1 MNKLLKIFVA
11 VLCITVTMQEYVL
24 AQQKPNIIFI
34 LADDMGYADL
44 SSYGNPVIETP
55 FLDQIAANGI
65 RATNFVLASPTCSP
79 SRAAILTGR
88 YPTRYNIPS
97 PLSPGSMLGLPAS
110 EITLAELLKSG
121 GYKTNMIGKWH
132 LGDKKENLPMVQ
144 GFDNYYGLLY
154 SHDYRSPY
162 VQTDTTMKLYRN
174 YKPEVIKPA
183 DSSLTTLY
191 TNEAVRYV
199 KQQKKDQPFFL
210 YLAYNMPHLPV
221 YFAAHHSG
229 SDMTHGGELGQ
240 VIGEMDRGLGQIWK
254 TLEQQGLADNTIFV
268 FTSDNGPWTNY
279 PDRMSADGRTRA
291 NHAGYSGLFRGSKAT
306 TYEGGTRVPF
316 ILYWKGHTQA
326 KVLKQLVSAVD
337 LFPTLAQWSGTKL
350 PSRLI
355 LDGQQVG
362 ALFTEKK
369 PKFTHQPVF
378 YIHDGVAE
386 VAREGDWKLRRAK
399 ENGKQ
404 TIELFNLAEDPSE
417 RVNLTGD
424 EPEKTKKLL
433 DLLDHYPEKYK

>member
-1 MNKLLKIFVA
+1 MNKLVKILLSVIIILFTKEFVTA
-11 VLCITVTMQEYVL
+11 R
-24 AQQKPNIIFI
+24 QKPNIVFV
-34 LADDMGYADL
+34 LTDDMGYADL

-55 FLDQIAANGI
+55 FLDQIAAKGI

-97 PLSPGSMLGLPAS
+97 PLSPGSMLGLPAN

-132 LGDKKENLPMVQ
+132 LGDRKENLPMAQ

-162 VQTDTTMKLYRN
+162 VQTDTTIKLYRN

-183 DSSLTTLY
+183 DSSLTALY
-191 TNEAVRYV
+191 TKEAVRYI
-199 KQQKKDQPFFL
+199 KQQKKDKPFFL

-229 SDMTHGGELGQ
+229 SNMSRGGELGQ
-240 VIGEMDRGLGQIWK
+240 VIAELDRGLSQIWK
-254 TLEQQGLADNTIFV
+254 SLEQQGLSDNTIFV

-279 PDRMSADGRTRA
+279 PDRMSADGQTKA
-291 NHAGYSGLFRGSKAT
+291 NHAGYSGVFRGSKAT

-316 ILYWKGHTQA
+316 IIYWKGRTQS
-326 KVLKQLVSAVD
+326 KVLKQLVSGVD
-337 LFPTLAQWSGTKL
+337 LFPTLAQWSDIRL
-350 PSRLI
+350 PSGLI
-355 LDGQQVG
+355 LDGQPVG
-362 ALFTEKK
+362 MLFTEKK
-369 PKFTHQPVF
+369 PKFIHQPV
-378 YIHDGVAE
+378 YYVHDGVAE
-386 VAREGDWKLRRAK
+386 VARDRDWKLRRAK
-399 ENGKQ
+399 EDGKE

-417 RVNLTGD
+417 RVNLAGSQ
-424 EPEKTKKLL
+424 PEKAKKLL
-433 DLLDHYPEKYK
+433 NLLDRYPGK